1 MLKQKTV
8 LCLHLFCLL
17 QINSSFTKH
26 IRQNISDLLYR
37 TSRKSDE
44 LGNPSKSEQK
54 NAILVCA
61 CMGPRRWETWAPA

>member
-26 IRQNISDLLYR
+26 IRQNFSDLLYR

-54 NAILVCA
+54 NAILEEKNKKFVSSA
-61 CMGPRRWETWAPA
+61 I